1 MQAPMRIVRR
11 LGPAMCD
18 NNSGVIMNIGDV
30 EGEHSGPCHP
40 AYAASAHVSF
50 YFYFLSSSF

>member
-1 MQAPMRIVRR
+1 MRIVRR

>member
-1 MQAPMRIVRR
+1 MRIVRR

-18 NNSGVIMNIGDV
+18 KGNGLIINIGDV

-40 AYAASAHVSF
+40 AYAASAHVRFCIFCFSA
-50 YFYFLSSSF
+50 